1 MHQNRHAERLCKVI
15 IIIILI
21 YINLTINYI
30 YPWVRFEIIMK
41 IREII
46 QEFMP
51 CEVCG
56 NRDIQKFYFHVF
68 VHKGSQPYVKC
79 CECEEEYYS
88 TKARKVLSR
97 AEDAFRL
104 KTKLGTALRGEN
116 YPGREF
122 SHPFLK
128 ALAGI

>member
-1 MHQNRHAERLCKVI
+1 MHL
-15 IIIILI
+15 
-21 YINLTINYI
+21 
-30 YPWVRFEIIMK
+30 FEIIMK
-41 IREII
+41 IREVI

-88 TKARKVLSR
+88 TRARQIITGVEDAYRSRTHENPVISNENFIRQKFTHPLVKVLS
-97 AEDAFRL
+97 
-104 KTKLGTALRGEN
+104 
-116 YPGREF
+116 
-122 SHPFLK
+122 
-128 ALAGI
+128 GI